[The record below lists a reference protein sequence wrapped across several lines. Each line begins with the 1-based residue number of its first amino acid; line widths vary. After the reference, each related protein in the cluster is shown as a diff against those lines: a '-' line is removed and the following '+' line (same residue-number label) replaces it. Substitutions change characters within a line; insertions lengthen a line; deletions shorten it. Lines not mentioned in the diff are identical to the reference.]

1 MASTSGT
8 KNDMQQP
15 RLPPRGKTLSR
26 RMTRAGT
33 MIDANNEE
41 DSTAIDSELVP
52 SSLVSIT
59 PILRVANEIEPENPR
74 VAYLCRFH
82 AFEKAHRLDPTSSG
96 RGVRQF
102 KTYLLHRLEKE
113 EEETKPQLSRSD
125 PGEIQKFYKMYYE
138 EKVRQDPLKKKPE
151 EMAKIYQ
158 IASVLY
164 DVLKTVV
171 PSDKVYEEINRYAQE
186 VERKKENYGHFN
198 ILPLYAVGTTPAIM
212 ELPEIKAA
220 LRALRKVDNLPKPRI
235 RSTDTAQHNNIR
247 TEDGDII
254 IHDLL
259 DWLWLVFGF
268 QKGNLANQ
276 REHLILLL
284 ANVDIR
290 NRQQENYTQVD
301 SKSVKHLMDKFFKNY
316 RSWCAY
322 LRCETNLKF
331 PINGDRQ
338 QMELLY
344 IGLYLLIWGEAS
356 NVRFMPE
363 CICYIFHNMANELY
377 GILYSNAH
385 SASGEPFQ
393 PAYQG
398 EESFL
403 QEVITPIYQVMRKET
418 RRNKGGTASHSKWR
432 NYDDLNEY
440 FWSKKCLKLGW
451 PMNRESDFF
460 IHTEKKDPKLQ
471 QRANQVTAGERKP
484 KTNFVEVRTFWHL
497 FRSFDRMWIFFI
509 LALQAMVIIAWS
521 PSGSPIA
528 LFEEDVFKN
537 VLSIFV
543 TWALLGFL
551 QVTLDVILSW
561 KAWGSLK
568 FTQILRYLLKF
579 AVAAVWVVVLPIG
592 YSSSVRNPS
601 GLVKYFSNWVNWQN
615 QSFYSYAIVIF
626 VMPNILAAL
635 VFFLPPLR
643 RHMERSNWR
652 IVVLLMWWAQ
662 PKLFL
667 GRGMHEDMFSLL
679 KYTMFWIL
687 LLICKLAFSF
697 YVEILP
703 LVGPTKMIMGI
714 RIGNYEWHEFFPN
727 VKYNIGVVISIWAPI
742 VLVYFMDTQ
751 IWYAIFSTIFGGI
764 HGAFSHLGEIRTLG
778 MLRSRFES
786 VPSAFSKRLVPT
798 SKEESKKDQ
807 MDGTWERKNIAK
819 FSQFWNE
826 FISCMRAEDLI
837 SNKEKDLLLVPYS
850 SNDVSVVQWPPFLL
864 ASKIPIAL
872 DMAKDFKGRNDMDLF
887 RKIKNDEYM
896 HSAVIECY
904 ETFRD
909 ILYGLLEDE
918 EDEALVR
925 HICREVDASLE
936 RHCFLKDFRMS
947 ELPQL
952 SNKLEKLLNL
962 LKGDHEDIE
971 NYKAQ
976 IINVLQDIMEIIT
989 QDVMTSAHV
998 LEKSHQHQH
1007 DDHVKKKQK
1016 FENLNLNLMRNRSW
1030 MEKVVRLHLLL
1041 TVKESAINVPM
1052 NLEARRRITFFSNSL
1067 FMNMP
1072 TAPKVRNML
1081 SFSVLT
1087 PYYKEDVLYSEEE
1100 LNKENEDGISTL
1112 FYLQKIYPDEWN
1124 NFLER
1129 TNAVK
1134 DENGGKEKVDLIR
1147 EWVSY
1152 RGQTLF
1158 RTVRGMMYYRQALE
1172 LQCFLDM
1179 AEDLAIFGGYRTVN
1193 IDHHDDEMAFAAR
1206 SQAVADMKFTY
1217 VVSCQVYGAQKKSGE
1232 LRDRSCYQNVLNLM
1246 LMYPSLRVAYI
1257 DDREEMLNGKSE
1269 RVYYSVLVKGGEKLD
1284 EEIYRIKLPGP
1295 PTDIGEGKPENQ
1307 NHAIIFTRGEALQTI
1322 DMNQDNYLEEAFK
1335 MRNVLEEFLKSRRGE
1350 RKPTI
1355 LGLREHIFTGS
1366 VSSLAWFMSNQE
1378 MSFVTI
1384 GQRILANPLRVRFH
1398 YGHPDVFD
1406 RIFHLTRGG
1415 VSKASK
1421 VINLSED
1428 IFSGFNST
1436 LRGGYVTH
1444 HEYIQVGK
1452 GRDVG
1457 MNQISQFE
1465 AKVANGNGEQTLSR
1479 DIYRLGRR
1487 FDFFRMLSFYFTTV
1501 GFYFSSMV
1509 TVLTVYVFL
1518 YGRLYLV
1525 LSGLEKGV
1533 LDDPSIRESKA
1544 LEAALA
1550 TQSVFQL
1557 GLLLVLPMV
1566 MEIGLERGFRTAIG
1580 EFIIMQLQLASVFFT
1595 FQLGTKAHYFGRT
1608 ILHGGAKYRAT
1619 GRGFVV
1625 FHAKFADNYRF
1636 YSRSHFVKGLELMIL
1651 LVVYE
1656 VYGNSYRS
1664 SSLYFFITFS
1674 MWFLVGSWLFAPFV
1688 FNPSCFE
1695 WQKTVDDWTDWKRWM
1710 GNRGGIGIQPDR
1722 SWESWWDGEQ
1732 EHLKHTNIRGRL
1744 LEILLAL
1751 RFLIYQYGIVYHL
1764 NISRH
1769 NKNVLVYGLSWVV
1782 MATVL
1787 IVLKMVSMGR
1797 RRFGTDFQLMF
1808 RILKGLLF
1816 LGFVSVMAVLFVV
1829 CGLTISDLFAGLLGF
1844 MPTGWSILLIGQACK
1859 PMLKGIGFWESI
1871 KGLARAYEYV
1881 MGMLIF
1887 MPIVILSWFPFVSEF
1902 QTRLLFNQAFSR
1914 GLQISM
1920 ILAGKKERTNPN

>member
-1 MASTSGT
+1 MS
-8 KNDMQQP
+8 
-15 RLPPRGKTLSR
+15 RLL
-26 RMTRAGT
+26 
-33 MIDANNEE
+33 
-41 DSTAIDSELVP
+41 
-52 SSLVSIT
+52 
-59 PILRVANEIEPENPR
+59 
-74 VAYLCRFH
+74 
-82 AFEKAHRLDPTSSG
+82 
-96 RGVRQF
+96 
-102 KTYLLHRLEKE
+102 
-113 EEETKPQLSRSD
+113 
-125 PGEIQKFYKMYYE
+125 FY
-138 EKVRQDPLKKKPE
+138 
-151 EMAKIYQ
+151 
-158 IASVLY
+158 
-164 DVLKTVV
+164 
-171 PSDKVYEEINRYAQE
+171 IN
-186 VERKKENYGHFN
+186 K
-198 ILPLYAVGTTPAIM
+198 
-212 ELPEIKAA
+212 
-220 LRALRKVDNLPKPRI
+220 
-235 RSTDTAQHNNIR
+235 
-247 TEDGDII
+247 
-254 IHDLL
+254 
-259 DWLWLVFGF
+259 
-268 QKGNLANQ
+268 
-276 REHLILLL
+276 
-284 ANVDIR
+284 
-290 NRQQENYTQVD
+290 
-301 SKSVKHLMDKFFKNY
+301 
-316 RSWCAY
+316 
-322 LRCETNLKF
+322 
-331 PINGDRQ
+331 
-338 QMELLY
+338 
-344 IGLYLLIWGEAS
+344 
-356 NVRFMPE
+356 
-363 CICYIFHNMANELY
+363 MANELY